1 MKEAICY
8 ICGSSLNDNNSS
20 EEHIFLNAIGGK
32 LKARNLLCKQCNSVF
47 GDDVDSELA
56 RQFNFIAN
64 MLNIRRDRGNPQP
77 FDAVD
82 CQNGTVYSLE
92 PGGVPVLKY
101 PVIKKEVQE
110 TKTHFTIRARDV
122 KQWRA
127 VAKGL
132 KRQYPEIIDNN
143 KPLTNIKKGRKYL
156 DNELSFKVEFGGDKA
171 FRSLCKSA
179 INFYLYKNGNVTNIR
194 HLIPYLTGQR
204 DDKRIVKPVYFEYDP
219 IPKKDDEVLHSIIL
233 RGDARENLLFA
244 YIELFDFYKVL
255 VLLNDNYT
263 DVNIEHSYFFDVIS
277 RKEVMRNYQLKLTKS
292 NIKQVMD
299 GVLLYSDMMRHLSVL
314 LEKTLRKQDSEHK
327 IVLLTRAINNVMKKF
342 PNKKYF
348 DEEMCEEITNEVMK
362 QLTPW
367 LLHRLKQNRG

>member
-1 MKEAICY
+1 M
-8 ICGSSLNDNNSS
+8 
-20 EEHIFLNAIGGK
+20 
-32 LKARNLLCKQCNSVF
+32 
-47 GDDVDSELA
+47 
-56 RQFNFIAN
+56 
-64 MLNIRRDRGNPQP
+64 
-77 FDAVD
+77 
-82 CQNGTVYSLE
+82 
-92 PGGVPVLKY
+92 
-101 PVIKKEVQE
+101 
-110 TKTHFTIRARDV
+110 
-122 KQWRA
+122 
-127 VAKGL
+127 
-132 KRQYPEIIDNN
+132 
-143 KPLTNIKKGRKYL
+143 
-156 DNELSFKVEFGGDKA
+156 
-171 FRSLCKSA
+171 
-179 INFYLYKNGNVTNIR
+179 
-194 HLIPYLTGQR
+194 IPYLTGQR

-299 GVLLYSDMMRHLSVL
+299 GVLLYRDMMRHLSVL